1 MATATATASD
11 LVRRLPSRERRL
23 RWALVLGGLALL
35 EVLIGAG
42 VASSHAKYAI
52 MLVVG
57 AAAGALVWRFPL
69 AGSILMLFLVAG
81 IIYPQYYVFRV
92 GGRTVYGHEVVLI
105 VLLLRAVIR
114 PRRVTWGGAAGAAL
128 ALFLAVLILSTM
140 LAVSAGAVTLN
151 NAINWSRAFYVLAFF
166 WVVVR
171 LAPDRHGLG
180 VLLTGGLALGAIS
193 GIVGLALALSGN
205 LHSVFQDSGNQ
216 VLTAGSAGSLLRV
229 RMPGLGVGFVLL
241 WVMLLWVTRRREPRW
256 LWWGCLP
263 GILLVIAV
271 SQNRNMWVA
280 GSVGL
285 LLVMLVSGAR
295 TRGRLVAAIVVLI
308 AGIAISIAA
317 PPGAQSGPTPLQPI
331 VKRAST
337 ILNPSEISN
346 SASAQD
352 REREIRVGWSVARRN
367 LLIGIGPG
375 VPYGLLV
382 VNDLGNGLHTILPQ
396 LFLHNQYLYLLMIT
410 GIPGLLS
417 FLLFVAI
424 TLHGAFIRGAPR
436 ESSMLG
442 IGVIAL
448 MLTAA
453 VMLSLTD
460 GSFLVVLALAAGA
473 IFGLRPRAGDDAPGG
488 ARRATLVAT

>member
-1 MATATATASD
+1 MATATASD
-11 LVRRLPSRERRL
+11 LVRRLPPPERRL
-23 RWALVLGGLALL
+23 RWALVLGGAALL
-35 EVLIGAG
+35 EVLVGAG
-42 VASSHAKYAI
+42 VASGHAKYAI

-57 AAAGALVWRFPL
+57 AAGCALVWRFPL

-81 IIYPQYYVFRV
+81 IIYPAYYVSRI
-92 GGRTVYGHEVVLI
+92 GGRTVYGYEAVLA

-140 LAVSAGAVTLN
+140 LAVGAGAVTLN
-151 NAINWSRAFYVLAFF
+151 DAINWSRAFYVLSFF

-180 VLLTGGLALGAIS
+180 VLLIGGLVLGAIS
-193 GIVGLALALSGN
+193 GIVGLVLALGGN
-205 LHSVFQDSGNQ
+205 LHSVFQDPGNQ
-216 VLTAGSAGSLLRV
+216 ALTAGSAGSLLRV
-229 RMPGLGVGFVLL
+229 RMPGLGLGF
-241 WVMLLWVTRRREPRW
+241 MLLWVVLLWLTRRRKPRW

-263 GILLVIAV
+263 GILLVIAI

-308 AGIAISIAA
+308 AGIAISVAA
-317 PPGAQSGPTPLQPI
+317 PPGGQSGPTPLQPI
-331 VKRAST
+331 VKRAAT
-337 ILNPSEISN
+337 ILSPSEIGK

-352 REREIRVGWSVARRN
+352 REREIRVGWPVARRN

-375 VPYGLLV
+375 VPYGLMV
-382 VNDLGNGLHTILPQ
+382 VSDLGNGLHSISPQ

-424 TLHGAFIRGAPR
+424 TLQGAFIRGAPR

-460 GSFLVVLALAAGA
+460 GSSLVVLALAAGA
-473 IFGLRPRAGDDAPGG
+473 IFALRPRAGDDPLRG
-488 ARRATLVAT
+488 ARRATTEAT